1 MYGLDES
8 LMGDGQIALLVIENT
23 NYTIVQKSMTQLQ

>member
-8 LMGDGQIALLVIENT
+8 LRDGQIALLVIENT